1 MEKQSSSVIVE
12 TDGATKNPLI
22 GHIGHEFRYFGDRFR
37 ILVSSRSTEDA
48 SLRVDYFAAPRAN
61 VPEHV
66 HHYHEERIEVVS
78 GTLGLRM
85 DGQQLMLSP
94 GESAVGPPG
103 IPHAWWNPSDDEEV
117 HFLAEIRPGLDVEI
131 MLETVRGLARD
142 GKTIGETIPRNPFQL
157 VVLAREFGSWGYFT
171 AIPWPVWKALFAP
184 VRVLAL
190 VGELLGYRV
199 SYPEYS
205 GPGQAAEPAEP
216 EEEPYR
222 PEGLLTLVSVL
233 WLLNSALGAAMAI
246 REDLPAEFA
255 GMTRWRDPSSD
266 FFRGSGTALSPGLPM
281 MAAQAIF
288 TLLSTRGGR
297 TGTAGVAGM
306 TVLGAGGTIGV
317 LGEPIT
323 YRALSPGTFDP
334 AKAAVAAT
342 AASLSAL
349 MALLG
354 ARRLLG

>member
-1 MEKQSSSVIVE
+1 VEKQSSSAIVE

-22 GHIGHEFRYFGDRFR
+22 GHEFRYFGDRFR
-37 ILVSSRSTEDA
+37 ILESSRDTVDQ
-48 SLRVDYFAAPRAN
+48 SLRGDYFAAPGAK

-66 HHYHEERIEVVS
+66 HRDQEESFEVVS
-78 GTLGLRM
+78 GTLGIRIGGRELI
-85 DGQQLMLSP
+85 L
-94 GESAVGPPG
+94 VG
-103 IPHAWWNPSDDEEV
+103 
-117 HFLAEIRPGLDVEI
+117 LRPGMGVEI
-131 MLETVRGLARD
+131 LLETLLGLSRE
-142 GKTIGETIPRNPFQL
+142 GKTVGWMLPRNPLQL
-157 VVLAREFGSWGYFT
+157 AVLAHEAGSWSYVT
-171 AIPWPVWKALFAP
+171 AVPRPLWKALFAP
-184 VRVLAL
+184 VRLLAFA
-190 VGELLGYRV
+190 GRSLGYRAR
-199 SYPEYS
+199 YPEYS

-288 TLLSTRGGR
+288 TLLSTRGDR

>member
-1 MEKQSSSVIVE
+1 VEKQSSSVIVE

-22 GHIGHEFRYFGDRFR
+22 GHEFRYFGDRFR
-37 ILVSSRSTEDA
+37 ILESSRDTVDQ
-48 SLRVDYFAAPRAN
+48 SLRGDYFAAPGAK

-66 HHYHEERIEVVS
+66 HRDQEESFEVVS
-78 GTLGLRM
+78 GTLGIRIGGRELILKP
-85 DGQQLMLSP
+85 GQ
-94 GESAVGPPG
+94 SAIGPPRV
-103 IPHAWWNPSDDEEV
+103 PHKWWNPSDDEAV
-117 HFLAEIRPGLDVEI
+117 CFLVGLRPGMGVEI
-131 MLETVRGLARD
+131 LLETLLGLSRE
-142 GKTIGETIPRNPFQL
+142 GKTVGWMLPRNPLQL
-157 VVLAREFGSWGYFT
+157 AVLAHEAGSWSYVT
-171 AIPWPVWKALFAP
+171 AVPRPLWKALFAP
-184 VRVLAL
+184 VRLLAFA
-190 VGELLGYRV
+190 GRSLGYRAR
-199 SYPEYS
+199 YPEYS

-288 TLLSTRGGR
+288 TLLSTRGDR

>member
-1 MEKQSSSVIVE
+1 MPMQKALLV
-12 TDGATKNPLI
+12 PL
-22 GHIGHEFRYFGDRFR
+22 
-37 ILVSSRSTEDA
+37 A
-48 SLRVDYFAAPRAN
+48 SLAF
-61 VPEHV
+61 
-66 HHYHEERIEVVS
+66 
-78 GTLGLRM
+78 
-85 DGQQLMLSP
+85 
-94 GESAVGPPG
+94 VG
-103 IPHAWWNPSDDEEV
+103 
-117 HFLAEIRPGLDVEI
+117 R
-131 MLETVRGLARD
+131 
-142 GKTIGETIPRNPFQL
+142 
-157 VVLAREFGSWGYFT
+157 
-171 AIPWPVWKALFAP
+171 
-184 VRVLAL
+184 
-190 VGELLGYRV
+190 LLGYKA

-255 GMTRWRDPSSD
+255 SMTRWRDPSSD

-281 MAAQAIF
+281 IAAQAIF
-288 TLLSTRGGR
+288 TLLSTCGGR

-354 ARRLLG
+354 ARRLLR